1 MESIQRDCRQA
12 LLAVNNKEFVK
23 GAVIMGRDKA
33 AKEVT
38 FPLQPDN
45 LDNVVKEL
53 LALFRFPV
61 VVSLVHGDD
70 ETSVRTA
77 HKVDET
83 VLAALHKYPCPVD
96 TDFV

>member
-1 MESIQRDCRQA
+1 M
-12 LLAVNNKEFVK
+12 
-23 GAVIMGRDKA
+23 DKD
-33 AKEVT
+33 KTTKKVT

-61 VVSLVHGDD
+61 VVSLVHRDD
-70 ETSVRTA
+70 KTSVRTA

-83 VLAALHKYPCPVD
+83 VLAALHKYPGHID
-96 TDFV
+96 TKIA